1 MYNLVIIMGRIDEN
15 NKDKEDKMEH
25 ETQKKIYL
33 IIIYKNYFCIFFID
47 DRQVRI
53 KYREFLFDP

>member
-25 ETQKKIYL
+25 ETE
-33 IIIYKNYFCIFFID
+33 KNIFDNNI
-47 DRQVRI
+47 
-53 KYREFLFDP
+53 